1 MAAMITFNPLALA
14 ARAPAASHVGASA
27 RRVASPKMATRVSNA
42 RKVSFARAAKESDDD
57 MDFMGEIGLGEEM
70 EDMLK
75 KADGGRSVPKFI
87 ADLGVEPLTEAFKFL
102 GSDSMTGPG
111 SELLFVEKYGSTLY
125 REAGFTATAELIN
138 GRLAQ
143 IGFVLAVQNTFNGDI
158 LTMIAKYPLDVLLL
172 VAAISG
178 ASLVQVANPKGYFPS
193 GLMESVMKG
202 YEGAGGPDIFS
213 EKAET
218 INGRAAMVGIAV
230 FVLTATIFEPRAA
243 AAVAGS
249 SSLRNAAMSASC
261 SPSASPGSGTC
272 RGAVIAA
279 RRRASSLTL
288 ISARP
293 SMSRRRQVHS

>member
-1 MAAMITFNPLALA
+1 M
-14 ARAPAASHVGASA
+14 
-27 RRVASPKMATRVSNA
+27 
-42 RKVSFARAAKESDDD
+42 
-57 MDFMGEIGLGEEM
+57 
-70 EDMLK
+70 
-75 KADGGRSVPKFI
+75 PKFI

-230 FVLTATIFEPRAA
+230 FVLTATIF
-243 AAVAGS
+243 
-249 SSLRNAAMSASC
+249 
-261 SPSASPGSGTC
+261 
-272 RGAVIAA
+272 
-279 RRRASSLTL
+279 
-288 ISARP
+288 
-293 SMSRRRQVHS
+293 